1 MVRDVHRRE
10 RLLREAETL
19 FESSRERDPSY
30 VTACVNL
37 ACVAD
42 LRNEPEEAEFWA
54 GKAVRIARQQGES
67 ISLANALIM
76 RGIARVHGEP
86 ADEEGA
92 RRDFLAARS
101 GNKALAQLNLAVL
114 EGTAAVPVAVERRS
128 SRPESIGGHEIFDD
142 EHIYDAPDLIVDLPR
157 LGRDQPII
165 NIYTRQTETWSGWI
179 ADTGYSAISLLET
192 RPGYRGQTGR
202 GIQIGHSLSQ
212 VVDAYGAPAFVVA
225 GRQGANHVY
234 EHAGIAFRFDGE
246 SRVRGWMLFGTDE

>member
-1 MVRDVHRRE
+1 MPRFIGLS
-10 RLLREAETL
+10 LLFPLLLTVFLRPLSAHNG
-19 FESSRERDPSY
+19 
-30 VTACVNL
+30 A
-37 ACVAD
+37 VA
-42 LRNEPEEAEFWA
+42 
-54 GKAVRIARQQGES
+54 I
-67 ISLANALIM
+67 
-76 RGIARVHGEP
+76 
-86 ADEEGA
+86 
-92 RRDFLAARS
+92 
-101 GNKALAQLNLAVL
+101 
-114 EGTAAVPVAVERRS
+114 AVPVEGIVVDGDLSDWRADMTWQRPARRCPPDPACDALRGTPSRRGTACRTRRS
-128 SRPESIGGHEIFDD
+128 W
-142 EHIYDAPDLIVDLPR
+142 IYDAPDLIVDLPR

-165 NIYTRQTETWSGWI
+165 NIYTRQPETWSGWI